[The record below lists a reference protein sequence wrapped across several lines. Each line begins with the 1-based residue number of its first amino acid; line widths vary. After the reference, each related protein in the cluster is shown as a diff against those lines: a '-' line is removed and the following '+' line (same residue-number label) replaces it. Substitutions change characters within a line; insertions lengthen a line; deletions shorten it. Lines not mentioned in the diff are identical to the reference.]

1 MFRSAIKRA
10 LVGSGLDRA
19 VRTLAGGAGVIL
31 MLHRVAARRR
41 VEGWGATDGLAVAP
55 EALEGFINTL
65 QGEGYDL
72 ITVSQAL
79 ERLRGGRTVERF
91 AALTFDDGY
100 LDNHQVLLP
109 MLARRGAC
117 ATVYVSAGFIDRT
130 AGMWWFGVEEALAR
144 NERVVIRLP
153 NGPRW
158 FPAATAQ
165 QKSASYE
172 EIQYLF
178 FHLSP
183 EQTRQAVAGLKR
195 DHRVDCLAYTD
206 ALSMSWADLRA
217 MDQSGVVEIGGHAIG
232 HAPLAAMDDAEA
244 RAEIAE
250 GRARI
255 GQGTGRVPLSF
266 AYPYGTRITVS
277 PRDIALVQAAGYTSA
292 VTTQPRPVTR
302 DDAAHPFILPRI
314 GLGGNDDWRALRV
327 RMAGMSADRAP
338 YAA

>member
-1 MFRSAIKRA
+1 MFKSAIKRA
-10 LVGSGLDRA
+10 LVGSGLDRV
-19 VRTLAGGAGVIL
+19 VRALAGGSGAIL
-31 MLHRVAARRR
+31 MLHRVGEPRRID
-41 VEGWGATDGLAVAP
+41 GWSATDGLAIGADT
-55 EALEGFINTL
+55 LDRFIDTL
-65 QGEGYDL
+65 QGEGYEL

-79 ERLRGGRTVERF
+79 ERLRAGGTARRF

-109 MLARRGAC
+109 LLARRGAR

-144 NERVVIRLP
+144 NDRVVIRLP
-153 NGPRW
+153 SGPRW
-158 FPAATAQ
+158 FPAATTQ
-165 QKSASYE
+165 QKSSSYE
-172 EIQYLF
+172 EIQFLF
-178 FHLSP
+178 FHLAP
-183 EQTRQAVAGLKR
+183 EQTRQAIAGLKR
-195 DHRVDCLAYTD
+195 DHGVDCLAYTD
-206 ALSMSWADLRA
+206 ALSMSWQQVRA
-217 MDQSGVVEIGGHAIG
+217 MDQSGVVEIGGHAID
-232 HAPLAAMDDAEA
+232 HSPLAAMDEAEA
-244 RAEIAE
+244 RAEITE

-255 GQGTGRVPLSF
+255 GQGIGRAPRSF

-327 RMAGMSADRAP
+327 RLAGMNADHAP